1 MIKLEN
7 KSNVNAP
14 NATFPY
20 GSIKDDT
27 GVGDGTPVDV
37 QVYGDFHQFF
47 ARLFNSS
54 GLVANGLIDS
64 EANGFQLYEA
74 LLKVETNLAL
84 INQSS
89 INKILARLD
98 GGDFNQF

>member
-14 NATFPY
+14 NSTFPY

-27 GVGDGTPVDV
+27 GVGDGTPVNV

-47 ARLFNSS
+47 AKLFNSS

-74 LLKVETNLAL
+74 LLRVETNLSV
-84 INQSS
+84 INQTK
-89 INKILARLD
+89 INQILARL
-98 GGDFNQF
+98 GGGGFNSF

>member
-47 ARLFNSS
+47 ARLFNES

-64 EANGFQLYEA
+64 EANGFQLYES
-74 LLKVETNLAL
+74 LLRIETNLAL
-84 INQSS
+84 SNQTKINQ
-89 INKILARLD
+89 ILARL
-98 GGDFNQF
+98 GGGGFNSF